1 MAEEE
6 NPPPPP
12 PPPPLPGF
20 TRAEFLGGGQF
31 GRAYRE
37 LDTARNE
44 WVAVKYVKR
53 YNVRGASARHA
64 CVCVVPRGKLVVG
77 GS

>member
-1 MAEEE
+1 MEVEEE
-6 NPPPPP
+6 A

-20 TRAEFLGGGQF
+20 SRAERLGNGKF
-31 GRAYRE
+31 GTAYRE

-53 YNVRGASARHA
+53 YSVRAPPAAHA
-64 CVCVVPRGKLVVG
+64 
-77 GS
+77 